1 MATTK
6 TPTQPTSRAT
16 SQKKLPVRKPAWK
29 AAFPTKEEYDKSVA
43 SVVARIKSGEVQPR
57 EPDEDEEE

>member
-1 MATTK
+1 MATAK
-6 TPTQPTSRAT
+6 TPKLPHKVTA
-16 SQKKLPVRKPAWK
+16 QKVLPVRKPAWK

-57 EPDEDEEE
+57 EPDEEESDW